1 MFKQLKTDYISWI
14 LLIGIILLF
23 LEISFFDGGL
33 LFSLAITIGL
43 TYFGRK
49 SYSRKRGRIMF
60 WIGLFATTVT
70 VLNMMVFKFFLLTIL
85 VYVIFSLYQSKK
97 NPEVIKPVL
106 MEVGDLQ
113 EQPLKEHVIKKGH
126 LFQNQLFGRQ
136 KTPDYIYEWNDI
148 NIQGGI
154 GDTIVDLSNTI
165 LPKGEAVISIR
176 SFIGNIQILVPYDI
190 EVSIHHSVAAGRAD
204 IFYHQEKLVFNQI
217 LSYQTADYQNAG
229 QKVKIITSL
238 ITGDIEVKR
247 I

>member
-23 LEISFFDGGL
+23 IEISFFEGGL
-33 LFSLAITIGL
+33 LFSLAFTIGL

-49 SYSRKRGRIMF
+49 LYSRKRGKIMF

-70 VLNMMVFKFFLLTIL
+70 VLNMMIFKFFLLAIL
-85 VYVIFSLYQSKK
+85 VYVIVSFYQSKK
-97 NPEVIKPVL
+97 NPEVIKPLLVEPVDVPGEPVKEQVL
-106 MEVGDLQ
+106 KKN
-113 EQPLKEHVIKKGH
+113 PLFRNKW
-126 LFQNQLFGRQ
+126 FGRQ

>member
-14 LLIGIILLF
+14 LLVGIILLF

-49 SYSRKRGRIMF
+49 SYSRKRGKIMF
-60 WIGLFATTVT
+60 WFGLFTTTVT
-70 VLNMMVFKFFLLTIL
+70 ILNMMIFKFFLLAIL
-85 VYVIFSLYQSKK
+85 AYVILTFYQSKK
-97 NPEVIKPVL
+97 NPDLIKPILVEPAILSEESGKEQVL
-106 MEVGDLQ
+106 
-113 EQPLKEHVIKKGH
+113 KKGY
-126 LFQNQLFGRQ
+126 LFQNKWFGRQ

-165 LPKGEAVISIR
+165 LPKGESVISIR

-190 EVSIHHSVAAGRAD
+190 EISIHHSVAAGRAD
-204 IFYHQEKLVFNQI
+204 IFQNQEKMVFNQI
-217 LSYQTADYQNAG
+217 LSYQTADYQKAG
-229 QKVKIITSL
+229 QKIKIITSL

>member
-23 LEISFFDGGL
+23 IEISFFEGGL
-33 LFSLAITIGL
+33 LFSLAFTIGL

-49 SYSRKRGRIMF
+49 LYSRKRGKIMF

-70 VLNMMVFKFFLLTIL
+70 VLNMMIFKFFLLAIL
-85 VYVIFSLYQSKK
+85 VYVIVSFYHSKK
-97 NPEVIKPVL
+97 NPEVIKPLLVEPEDVPGEPVKEQVL
-106 MEVGDLQ
+106 KKN
-113 EQPLKEHVIKKGH
+113 PLFGNK
-126 LFQNQLFGRQ
+126 LFGRQ

>member
-1 MFKQLKTDYISWI
+1 MFKQMKTDYISWI

-23 LEISFFDGGL
+23 LEISLFNGGL
-33 LFSLAITIGL
+33 LFSLALTIGL
-43 TYFGRK
+43 MYLGRK
-49 SYSRKRGRIMF
+49 SYSRKVGKVMF
-60 WIGLFATTVT
+60 WVGLTGTIIT
-70 VLNMMVFKFFLLTIL
+70 VLNMMIFKFFVVAILLYIVL
-85 VYVIFSLYQSKK
+85 VFYQSKQ

-106 MEVGDLQ
+106 IEPENSHDGLEKEPLVKVDHLLQ
-113 EQPLKEHVIKKGH
+113 NKW
-126 LFQNQLFGRQ
+126 FGRQ
-136 KTPDYIYEWNDI
+136 KTSDYIYEWNDI

-176 SFIGNIQILVPYDI
+176 QFIGNIQIFIPYDI
-190 EVSIHHSVAAGRAD
+190 EVSIHHSVVAGRAD
-204 IFYHQEKLVFNQI
+204 IFQHQETKVFNQI
-217 LSYQTADYQNAG
+217 LSYQTVDYQNTG